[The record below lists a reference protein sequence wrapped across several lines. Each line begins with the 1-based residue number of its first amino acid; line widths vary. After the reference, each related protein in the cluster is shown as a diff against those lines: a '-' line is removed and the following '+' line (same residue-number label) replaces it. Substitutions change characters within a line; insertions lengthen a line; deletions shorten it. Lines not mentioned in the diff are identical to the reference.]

1 VNEKGVY
8 TEQRGN
14 VPPLVRLP
22 TPQDEAR
29 LAQFDGAIAAAERA
43 LRELESAKPGRD
55 LLEGELRALKDRLA
69 KLRKERADHEQ
80 RVASVMVMEDL
91 PKPRETFVLK
101 RGRYEMPDR
110 SQKVEPGV
118 PACLSPWPAGAP
130 RNRLGLA
137 RWLVAPDNPLT
148 ARVTVNRFWQHYFGT
163 GLVKTAENF
172 GVQGEPPSHPELL
185 DWLATEFVR
194 SGWNI
199 KAMQRLIVLSA
210 TYRQSS
216 DISAHL
222 REIDPENRLLARG
235 PRVRLAAEQIRD
247 NALSVSG
254 LLTEKL
260 GGPSVYP
267 YQPEGIWTAGGAG
280 YVYTESTD
288 ADLYRR
294 SLYTVWRRTTPA
306 PSATA
311 LDVPDRAF
319 CVARRNLTNTPL
331 QALVLLND
339 PTYVE
344 ASRQLAQ

>member
-1 VNEKGVY
+1 E
-8 TEQRGN
+8 
-14 VPPLVRLP
+14 
-22 TPQDEAR
+22 
-29 LAQFDGAIAAAERA
+29 
-43 LRELESAKPGRD
+43 
-55 LLEGELRALKDRLA
+55 
-69 KLRKERADHEQ
+69 
-80 RVASVMVMEDL
+80 
-91 PKPRETFVLK
+91 
-101 RGRYEMPDR
+101 
-110 SQKVEPGV
+110 
-118 PACLSPWPAGAP
+118 
-130 RNRLGLA
+130 
-137 RWLVAPDNPLT
+137 
-148 ARVTVNRFWQHYFGT
+148 VNRYWQNFFGT
-163 GLVKTAENF
+163 GLVKTAEDF

-210 TYRQSS
+210 TYQQSS
-216 DISAHL
+216 KITAHL

-344 ASRQLAQ
+344 ASRQLAQRAIEAGGPEPDRRLSHLFTWVLERKPSSNEQVLLLSEVQDALGRFRQNREAALRLLSVGASKSDPNVDLEELAAWTLVSRTILNMNEAITKQ